1 MPWQWRRSAS
11 WEQPWG
17 GKLSRKRGR
26 PPIRTSW
33 HALAVEEVSKLGAA
47 LGRQTEQEEREAPS
61 QLFHKLMVLL
71 MKGNCTLFLNRSPPE
86 E

>member
-1 MPWQWRRSAS
+1 MQGACRRQ
-11 WEQPWG
+11 E
-17 GKLSRKRGR
+17 LSFL
-26 PPIRTSW
+26 PPSVESLGSW